1 MSLFAGICRVDS
13 PQHRRRPILRGFF
26 LRPKSHWLLPALW
39 PAVALAFIAG
49 AAFWVDREEATARAA
64 VDTLARKE
72 ASALASAYALQLTHT
87 VDQLDQGLLHLK
99 FFWETAPKSFDLP
112 QQAKHGMYPPE
123 KNVYV
128 ALFDEEGKLTD
139 STVPVAGGLNIASET
154 LFEELGNHPKVGL
167 SITKHDT
174 APGVPRATV
183 WFARRLE
190 KPNGDFAGAIVIA
203 VEPRYL
209 SSFYDRTALGRG
221 DFVTVRSTTGKVLS
235 TKMGEQIRSYTGIF
249 RKPPVFKEP
258 RGVQLYPATFFN
270 DNEPRLYA
278 WDTLEKYPL
287 ISTVG
292 LLETD
297 VYAELVGDYRARRQ
311 AALAIAIAVCLVALF
326 GMLSTL
332 VWLRRRHEAL
342 VDRNRYL
349 IAIESGNEG
358 FFSLHPRLDGDG
370 KSVDFV
376 IAECNERGATMLGN
390 KKSAMTGKPISA
402 FCNAREFPLLLGK
415 FLLAMDQ
422 GSLEDEF
429 VRVDADGSRRV
440 LYRHL
445 IRSAQGIA
453 LTLRDISE
461 SKQHQ
466 VQLQAMANR
475 DALTDAYN
483 RHWFMSHLPAALDR
497 AKQQQQPLALLF
509 IDLDN
514 FKEINNTYGH
524 GAGDTLLV
532 QACARFRELIRPQD
546 CLVRLGGD
554 EFTIILEQAGRSEI
568 IDIADR
574 IIDGISKPF
583 YIDGISMNLVQAS
596 IGISVF
602 PEDGTTVDTLVQH
615 ADDAMYEVKRAG
627 KAHYRF
633 YRALQD

>member
-1 MSLFAGICRVDS
+1 M
-13 PQHRRRPILRGFF
+13 
-26 LRPKSHWLLPALW
+26 WL
-39 PAVALAFIAG
+39 
-49 AAFWVDREEATARAA
+49 DREEATARSA
-64 VDTLARKE
+64 VDALARKE
-72 ASALASAYALQLTHT
+72 ASVLASAYALQLTHT

-99 FFWETAPKSFDLP
+99 NFWETAPKAFNLP
-112 QQAKHGMYPPE
+112 QQAKQGMYPPE

-128 ALFDEEGKLTD
+128 ALFDDAGKLTD
-139 STVPVAGGLNIASET
+139 STIPAMAGLNIANDP
-154 LFEELGNHPKVGL
+154 LFEELGNHPQAGL
-167 SITKHDT
+167 SITKHET

-190 KPNGDFAGAIVIA
+190 KPSGGFAGVIVIA

-209 SSFYDRTALGRG
+209 GSFYDRTALGRG
-221 DFVTVRSTTGKVLS
+221 DFVTVRSTTGKILS

-249 RKPPVFKEP
+249 RKPPVFAQP

-278 WDTLEKYPL
+278 WYTLEKYPL

-292 LLETD
+292 LLESD
-297 VYAELVGDYRARRQ
+297 VYADLVGDFRAKRQ
-311 AALAIAIAVCLVALF
+311 AALAIAIAVCLIAMI

-332 VWLRRRHEAL
+332 VWLQRRHKAL
-342 VDRNRYL
+342 VDRKRYL
-349 IAIESGNEG
+349 TAIESGNEG
-358 FFSLHPRLDGDG
+358 FFSLHPRLDAGG
-370 KSVDFV
+370 RSIDFV
-376 IAECNERGATMLGN
+376 IAECNERGAAMLGHE
-390 KKSAMTGKPISA
+390 KSAMTGKPISA
-402 FCNAREFPLLLGK
+402 FCHAREFPILLEK
-415 FLLAMDQ
+415 FLLAMDR

-429 VRVDADGSRRV
+429 VRVDADGNRRV

-461 SKQHQ
+461 TKEHEA
-466 VQLQAMANR
+466 QLRAMANH
-475 DALTDAYN
+475 DALTNAYN
-483 RHWFMSHLPAALDR
+483 RHWFMANLPAALER
-497 AKQQQQPLALLF
+497 AAYQQQPLALLF

-532 QACARFRELIRPQD
+532 LACARFRELIRPQD
-546 CLVRLGGD
+546 RLVRLGGD

-574 IIDGISKPF
+574 IIDGISQPF
-583 YIDGISMNLVQAS
+583 IIDGISMNLVRAS

-602 PEDGTTVDTLVQH
+602 PEDGTTIDTLVQH
-615 ADDAMYEVKRAG
+615 ADDAMYEAKRAG

-633 YRALQD
+633 YRALQA